1 MPIYTYR
8 CTECGVEFE
17 QHQNFSDLPLTK
29 CPECGKKSLRKVFT
43 PAGII
48 FKGSGWYATDHRS
61 PSGAVNIKKEKP
73 EGSAEKTASASVPET
88 PSEKKTTE
96 SKSPAV
102 SGELKK

>member
-17 QHQNFSDLPLTK
+17 QHQAFSDPPLTK

-48 FKGSGWYATDHRS
+48 FKGKGWYATDNRS
-61 PSGAVNIKKEKP
+61 PSGGVNIKKEKT
-73 EGSAEKTASASVPET
+73 ESAAEKPASDSSTGAAPEKKKPET
-88 PSEKKTTE
+88 KSGSSTSE
-96 SKSPAV
+96 SKS
-102 SGELKK
+102 

>member
-17 QHQNFSDLPLTK
+17 QHQTFSDPPLTK

-48 FKGSGWYATDHRS
+48 FKGTGWYATDHRS
-61 PSGAVNIKKEKP
+61 PSGGVNIKKDKSEAPAEKP
-73 EGSAEKTASASVPET
+73 ASDSPAGAAP
-88 PSEKKTTE
+88 EKKKPE
-96 SKSPAV
+96 SKSGDA
-102 SGELKK
+102 SGESKS

>member
-8 CTECGVEFE
+8 CTECGVQFE
-17 QHQNFSDLPLTK
+17 KYQTFSEDPLAK

-61 PSGAVNIKKEKP
+61 PSGQ
-73 EGSAEKTASASVPET
+73 TAR
-88 PSEKKTTE
+88 SEKKAGDAAPDAGA
-96 SKSPAV
+96 KPAV
-102 SGELKK
+102 DPPATDTKKPEKQEPAA

>member
-8 CTECGVEFE
+8 CTECGVQFE
-17 QHQNFSDLPLTK
+17 KYQTFSEDPLVK

-61 PSGAVNIKKEKP
+61 PSGQTSTPQKQAGDSAPESPSSSAPKPAADKPPAADVKKSDDK
-73 EGSAEKTASASVPET
+73 
-88 PSEKKTTE
+88 
-96 SKSPAV
+96 
-102 SGELKK
+102 